1 VAETK
6 RRARGEDSIY
16 YDRSRDRWT
25 GTITVGWK
33 PDGRRDRITVR
44 GKTKTEVKEKL
55 RAKHLELAA
64 GIRTP
69 ANYSVEQCL
78 KDWLETLNTQA
89 QSTLVGY
96 RITVRHLIDL
106 IGKIKLV
113 ELKVRDVDFALGKLA
128 ERFSTRSVRL
138 ARMILIQA
146 IRNAMIID
154 LVVRNVA
161 DLAVVPTGLPGR
173 PSRSLNL
180 EQALAVLDAAK
191 GERLWP
197 YVAVSMLGGI
207 RTEEARALRWS
218 EVDLEAGTVAVYR
231 SVRRTG
237 ETKTEQSRRVFQIPD
252 IAVEA
257 LRELVLK
264 QAAARAKAGA
274 AWKERN
280 LVFCT
285 SLGTPMHAVA
295 VRMEF
300 KRITEKAGLG
310 RDWTPRE
317 LRHTFVSL
325 LSDSGVPI
333 EQIADAVGH
342 SSTRTTEV
350 VYRHQLRPVTRTAAI
365 ALGPLFESRGKT
377 DGGQADR

>member
-1 VAETK
+1 MAETK

-16 YDRSRDRWT
+16 FDRSRDRWT

-44 GKTKTEVKEKL
+44 GRTKTEVKEKL
-55 RAKHLELAA
+55 KAKHQELAA
-64 GIRTP
+64 GVRTP
-69 ANYSVEQCL
+69 ASYTVEQCL
-78 KDWLETLNTQA
+78 KD
-89 QSTLVGY
+89 
-96 RITVRHLIDL
+96 
-106 IGKIKLV
+106 
-113 ELKVRDVDFALGKLA
+113 VDFALAGLA
-128 ERFSTRSVRL
+128 NRLSTRSVRL

-146 IRNAMIID
+146 TRNAMVND

-161 DLAVVPTGLPGR
+161 DLAAVPTGKAGR
-173 PSRSLNL
+173 PAKSLNL
-180 EQALAVLDAAK
+180 DQALAVLDAAK
-191 GERLWP
+191 EERLWP

-237 ETKTEQSRRVFQIPD
+237 ETKTERSRRVFQIPE
-252 IAVEA
+252 IAVDA
-257 LRELVLK
+257 LRDLVLK
-264 QAAARAKAGA
+264 QAAARARAGA
-274 AWKERN
+274 AWKEN
-280 LVFCT
+280 DLVFCT
-285 SLGTPMHAVA
+285 SLGGPMYATD

-333 EQIADAVGH
+333 EQIADTVGH

-350 VYRHQLRPVTRTAAI
+350 VYRHQLRPVTRTAAV

-377 DGGQADR
+377 NGGRN